1 MKSFITTLSTDN
13 YVEGVIHLAK
23 SLEKVNSK
31 YPLVVYVDK
40 LLKRS
45 TLAKLDNV
53 GIEYITE
60 KNRIY
65 IPDLVRE
72 KNIKNGN
79 PHWDNTFIKLGIF
92 ELVGFEKLVY
102 LDSDMMVVNNID
114 SLFEKPHMSAVVAGK
129 SYPGNESWI
138 TFNSGLMVIEPKE
151 GLPKEFESLI
161 EKVAVERNSL
171 GDQDIL
177 QEYYNDWVD
186 RTELHLDEG
195 YNIFVLYIDYYIEK
209 FNYTYTTMDKPIS
222 VVHFL
227 GKRKPWMFKRTDKIK
242 KYLKL
247 ILKGKIIELKVFLDY
262 YNLEKEV

>member
-13 YVEGVIHLAK
+13 YIDGVIHLAK
-23 SLEKVNSK
+23 SLEKVNSE

-45 TLAKLDNV
+45 TLEKLDKM
-53 GIEYITE
+53 GIRYITE
-60 KNRIY
+60 TNRIY
-65 IPDLVRE
+65 ISDAIRE
-72 KNIKNGN
+72 KNIKHNN
-79 PHWDNTFIKLGIF
+79 SHWDNTFIKLGIF
-92 ELVGFEKLVY
+92 ELVEFEKLVY
-102 LDSDMMVVNNID
+102 LDSDIMVVNNID

-151 GLPKEFESLI
+151 GLTKEFESLI
-161 EKVAVERNSL
+161 EKVAIERNSL

-177 QEYYNDWVD
+177 QEYYNDWETK
-186 RTELHLDEG
+186 TELHLDEG

-209 FNYTYTTMDKPIS
+209 FNYTYTTMTKPIN

-227 GKRKPWMFKRTDKIK
+227 GKRKPWMFNRRDKFK
-242 KYLKL
+242 KFLKL